1 MTYKEFVASRKKPG
15 QDLMDSWDVDKA
27 SAVHMLVGLADEW
40 MEFMGAD
47 SAENAQEELGDLIFY
62 MEGLLQD
69 FGLTLESSIYPDFH
83 TESFMEVYTAVKR
96 HLMYNKPIDLDQL
109 EVSATETI
117 QHALAHLC
125 VEWEVKSDFEQLK
138 EANVAK
144 LTKRYESGYSDK
156 AAQERAD
163 KEEG

>member
-1 MTYKEFVASRKKPG
+1 MTYSEFVASRKKPG
-15 QDLMDSWDVDKA
+15 QDLLDDWDVDKA

-69 FGLTLESSIYPDFH
+69 FGLSLSPNIYPDFH
-83 TESFMEVYTAVKR
+83 AEAFMGVYTAVKR
-96 HLMYNKPIDLDQL
+96 HLMYNKPIDLEQL
-109 EVSATETI
+109 ANSATETI
-117 QHALAHLC
+117 RHALAHLC
-125 VEWEVKSDFEQLK
+125 VEWEVQADFDQLK
-138 EANVAK
+138 DQNVAK
-144 LTKRYESGYSDK
+144 LTKRYETGYSDK

-163 KEEG
+163 KSP